1 MSDNWVVQNLQNALD
16 TWNSKLAEIWQILT
30 QSPETFKGGGIWQ
43 VIVQIHGALQAI
55 GYALLVLF
63 FVVGVVKTCGSFTE
77 VKRPEHALKIFIR
90 FAITKGVVTYGLELM
105 MALFNIIQGVTST
118 IMQTAGFGSTE
129 DTVLPDEIIEAVE
142 DCGFFESIP
151 LWAVTLIGGLFITVL
166 SFIMIMSVYGRFF
179 RLYLI
184 HSDCTDSIIFICRR
198 AESEYRKKFFE
209 VIRSSVSGGSNRG
222 TCLHYIFIVCIITA
236 SCQSRCSSSHYG
248 VELYWRVDFQYA
260 CTGRCGEDVR
270 QGSEGNDGIIKN
282 RVCMV
287 RNRTYP
293 VVCYEPI
300 LQCLCCH
307 YISYFPENRNEQ
319 NLMESLFVW
328 HEKSG
333 RTYRLS

>member
-90 FAITKGVVTYGLELM
+90 FAIAKGVVTYGLELM

-166 SFIMIMSVYGRFF
+166 SFIMIMSVYGIFF
-179 RLYLI
+179 RLYLYTAI
-184 HSDCTDSIIFICRR
+184 APIPLSSFAGEPSQNIGRSFLKSYAAVCLEGAIVVLACIIFSLF
-198 AESEYRKKFFE
+198 A
-209 VIRSSVSGGSNRG
+209 SSP
-222 TCLHYIFIVCIITA
+222 
-236 SCQSRCSSSHYG
+236 
-248 VELYWRVDFQYA
+248 
-260 CTGRCGEDVR
+260 
-270 QGSEGNDGIIKN
+270 
-282 RVCMV
+282 
-287 RNRTYP
+287 P
-293 VVCYEPI
+293 VVNPDAAAVTMVWS
-300 LQCLCCH
+300 
-307 YISYFPENRNEQ
+307 YIGELIFNMLVLVGAVKMSDRVVREMMG
-319 NLMESLFVW
+319 L
-328 HEKSG
+328 
-333 RTYRLS
+333 

>member
-30 QSPETFKGGGIWQ
+30 QSPENFKGGGIWQ

-90 FAITKGVVTYGLELM
+90 FAIAKGVVTYGLELM
-105 MALFNIIQGVTST
+105 MALFNIIQGVIST

-142 DCGFFESIP
+142 DCGFFKSIP

-179 RLYLI
+179 RLYLYTAI
-184 HSDCTDSIIFICRR
+184 APIPLASFAGEPSQNIGKSFLKSYAAVCLEGAIVVLACIIFSLF
-198 AESEYRKKFFE
+198 A
-209 VIRSSVSGGSNRG
+209 SSP
-222 TCLHYIFIVCIITA
+222 
-236 SCQSRCSSSHYG
+236 
-248 VELYWRVDFQYA
+248 
-260 CTGRCGEDVR
+260 
-270 QGSEGNDGIIKN
+270 
-282 RVCMV
+282 
-287 RNRTYP
+287 P
-293 VVCYEPI
+293 VVDPDAAAVTMVWS
-300 LQCLCCH
+300 
-307 YISYFPENRNEQ
+307 YIGELIFNMLVLVGAVKMSDRVVREMMG
-319 NLMESLFVW
+319 L
-328 HEKSG
+328 
-333 RTYRLS
+333 

>member
-1 MSDNWVVQNLQNALD
+1 MSDNWVVQNLQNALE

-30 QSPETFKGGGIWQ
+30 QSPENFKGGGIWQ

-90 FAITKGVVTYGLELM
+90 FAIAKGVVTYGLELM

-179 RLYLI
+179 RLYLYTAI
-184 HSDCTDSIIFICRR
+184 APIPLSSFAGEPSQNIGRSFLKSYAAVCLEGAIVVLACIIFSLF
-198 AESEYRKKFFE
+198 A
-209 VIRSSVSGGSNRG
+209 SSP
-222 TCLHYIFIVCIITA
+222 
-236 SCQSRCSSSHYG
+236 
-248 VELYWRVDFQYA
+248 
-260 CTGRCGEDVR
+260 
-270 QGSEGNDGIIKN
+270 
-282 RVCMV
+282 
-287 RNRTYP
+287 P
-293 VVCYEPI
+293 VVNPDAAAVTMVWS
-300 LQCLCCH
+300 
-307 YISYFPENRNEQ
+307 YIGELIFNMLVLVGAVKMSDRVVREMMG
-319 NLMESLFVW
+319 L
-328 HEKSG
+328 
-333 RTYRLS
+333 

>member
-90 FAITKGVVTYGLELM
+90 FAIAKGVVMYGLELM
-105 MALFNIIQGVTST
+105 MALFNIIQGVIST
-118 IMQTAGFGSTE
+118 IMQTAGFGRTE
-129 DTVLPDEIIEAVE
+129 DTVLPDEIIETVE

-179 RLYLI
+179 RLYLYTAI
-184 HSDCTDSIIFICRR
+184 APIPLSSFAGEPSQNIGRSFLKSYAAVCLEGAIVVLACVIFSLF
-198 AESEYRKKFFE
+198 A
-209 VIRSSVSGGSNRG
+209 SSP
-222 TCLHYIFIVCIITA
+222 
-236 SCQSRCSSSHYG
+236 
-248 VELYWRVDFQYA
+248 
-260 CTGRCGEDVR
+260 
-270 QGSEGNDGIIKN
+270 
-282 RVCMV
+282 
-287 RNRTYP
+287 P
-293 VVCYEPI
+293 VVDPDAAAVTMVWS
-300 LQCLCCH
+300 
-307 YISYFPENRNEQ
+307 YIGELIFNMLVLVGAVKMSDRVVREMMG
-319 NLMESLFVW
+319 L
-328 HEKSG
+328 
-333 RTYRLS
+333 

>member
-30 QSPETFKGGGIWQ
+30 QSPENFKGGGIWQ

-90 FAITKGVVTYGLELM
+90 FAIAKGVVTYGLELM

-179 RLYLI
+179 RLYLYTAI
-184 HSDCTDSIIFICRR
+184 APIPLSSFAGETSQNIGRSFLKSYAAVCLEGAIVVLACIIF
-198 AESEYRKKFFE
+198 SLF
-209 VIRSSVSGGSNRG
+209 
-222 TCLHYIFIVCIITA
+222 TA
-236 SCQSRCSSSHYG
+236 SP
-248 VELYWRVDFQYA
+248 
-260 CTGRCGEDVR
+260 
-270 QGSEGNDGIIKN
+270 
-282 RVCMV
+282 
-287 RNRTYP
+287 P
-293 VVCYEPI
+293 VVDPDAAAVTMVWS
-300 LQCLCCH
+300 
-307 YISYFPENRNEQ
+307 YIGELIFNMLVLVGAVKMSDRVVREMMG
-319 NLMESLFVW
+319 L
-328 HEKSG
+328 
-333 RTYRLS
+333 

>member
-55 GYALLVLF
+55 DYALLVLF

-179 RLYLI
+179 RLYLYTAI
-184 HSDCTDSIIFICRR
+184 APIPLSSFAGEPSQNIGRSFLKSYAAVCLEGAIVVLACIIFSLF
-198 AESEYRKKFFE
+198 A
-209 VIRSSVSGGSNRG
+209 SSP
-222 TCLHYIFIVCIITA
+222 
-236 SCQSRCSSSHYG
+236 
-248 VELYWRVDFQYA
+248 
-260 CTGRCGEDVR
+260 
-270 QGSEGNDGIIKN
+270 
-282 RVCMV
+282 
-287 RNRTYP
+287 P
-293 VVCYEPI
+293 VVNPDAAAVTMVWS
-300 LQCLCCH
+300 
-307 YISYFPENRNEQ
+307 YIGELIFNMLVLVGAVKMSDRVVREMMG
-319 NLMESLFVW
+319 L
-328 HEKSG
+328 
-333 RTYRLS
+333 

>member
-30 QSPETFKGGGIWQ
+30 QSPENFKGGGIWQ

-90 FAITKGVVTYGLELM
+90 FAIAKGVVTYGLELM

-179 RLYLI
+179 RLYLYTAI
-184 HSDCTDSIIFICRR
+184 APIPLSSFAGEPSQNIGRSFLKSYAAVCLEGAIVVLACIIFSLF
-198 AESEYRKKFFE
+198 A
-209 VIRSSVSGGSNRG
+209 SSP
-222 TCLHYIFIVCIITA
+222 
-236 SCQSRCSSSHYG
+236 
-248 VELYWRVDFQYA
+248 
-260 CTGRCGEDVR
+260 
-270 QGSEGNDGIIKN
+270 
-282 RVCMV
+282 
-287 RNRTYP
+287 P
-293 VVCYEPI
+293 VVNPDAAAVTMVWS
-300 LQCLCCH
+300 
-307 YISYFPENRNEQ
+307 YIGELIFNMLVLVGAVKMSDRVVRE
-319 NLMESLFVW
+319 LMGL
-328 HEKSG
+328 
-333 RTYRLS
+333 

>member
-90 FAITKGVVTYGLELM
+90 FAIAKGVVTYGLELM
-105 MALFNIIQGVTST
+105 MALFNIIQGVIST
-118 IMQTAGFGSTE
+118 IMQAAGFGRTE

-179 RLYLI
+179 RLYLYTAI
-184 HSDCTDSIIFICRR
+184 APIPLSSFAGEPSQNIGRSFLKSYAAVCLEGAIVVLACIIFSLF
-198 AESEYRKKFFE
+198 A
-209 VIRSSVSGGSNRG
+209 SSP
-222 TCLHYIFIVCIITA
+222 
-236 SCQSRCSSSHYG
+236 
-248 VELYWRVDFQYA
+248 
-260 CTGRCGEDVR
+260 
-270 QGSEGNDGIIKN
+270 
-282 RVCMV
+282 
-287 RNRTYP
+287 P
-293 VVCYEPI
+293 VVDPDAAAVTMVWS
-300 LQCLCCH
+300 
-307 YISYFPENRNEQ
+307 YIGELIFNMLVLVGAVKMSDRVVREMMG
-319 NLMESLFVW
+319 L
-328 HEKSG
+328 
-333 RTYRLS
+333 

>member
-166 SFIMIMSVYGRFF
+166 SFIMIMGVYGRFF
-179 RLYLI
+179 RLYLYTAI
-184 HSDCTDSIIFICRR
+184 APIPLSSFAGEPSQNIGRSFLKSYAAVCLEGAIVVLACIIFSLF
-198 AESEYRKKFFE
+198 A
-209 VIRSSVSGGSNRG
+209 SSP
-222 TCLHYIFIVCIITA
+222 
-236 SCQSRCSSSHYG
+236 
-248 VELYWRVDFQYA
+248 
-260 CTGRCGEDVR
+260 
-270 QGSEGNDGIIKN
+270 
-282 RVCMV
+282 
-287 RNRTYP
+287 P
-293 VVCYEPI
+293 VVNPDAAAVTMVWS
-300 LQCLCCH
+300 
-307 YISYFPENRNEQ
+307 YIGELIFNMLVLVGAVKMSDRVVREMMG
-319 NLMESLFVW
+319 L
-328 HEKSG
+328 
-333 RTYRLS
+333 

>member
-55 GYALLVLF
+55 GYGLLVLF

-179 RLYLI
+179 RLYLYTAI
-184 HSDCTDSIIFICRR
+184 APIPLSSFAGEPSQNIGRSFLKSYAAVCLEGAIVVLACIIFSLF
-198 AESEYRKKFFE
+198 A
-209 VIRSSVSGGSNRG
+209 SSP
-222 TCLHYIFIVCIITA
+222 
-236 SCQSRCSSSHYG
+236 
-248 VELYWRVDFQYA
+248 
-260 CTGRCGEDVR
+260 
-270 QGSEGNDGIIKN
+270 
-282 RVCMV
+282 
-287 RNRTYP
+287 P
-293 VVCYEPI
+293 VVNPDAAVVTMVWS
-300 LQCLCCH
+300 
-307 YISYFPENRNEQ
+307 YIGELIFNMLVLVGAVKMSDRVVREMMG
-319 NLMESLFVW
+319 L
-328 HEKSG
+328 
-333 RTYRLS
+333 

>member
-1 MSDNWVVQNLQNALD
+1 MGGDVDRWTFYYSSELHYDY
-16 TWNSKLAEIWQILT
+16 ECIW
-30 QSPETFKGGGIWQ
+30 
-43 VIVQIHGALQAI
+43 
-55 GYALLVLF
+55 
-63 FVVGVVKTCGSFTE
+63 
-77 VKRPEHALKIFIR
+77 KIF
-90 FAITKGVVTYGLELM
+90 
-105 MALFNIIQGVTST
+105 
-118 IMQTAGFGSTE
+118 
-129 DTVLPDEIIEAVE
+129 
-142 DCGFFESIP
+142 SIVS
-151 LWAVTLIGGLFITVL
+151 L
-166 SFIMIMSVYGRFF
+166 
-179 RLYLI
+179 

-209 VIRSSVSGGSNRG
+209 VIRSSVSGRSNRG
-222 TCLHYIFIVCIITA
+222 ACLHYIFIVCIITA
-236 SCQSRCSSSHYG
+236 SSQSGRSGSDHG
-248 VELYWRVDFQYA
+248 VELYWRIDFQYA

>member
-63 FVVGVVKTCGSFTE
+63 FVVGVVKTCGSFTA

-90 FAITKGVVTYGLELM
+90 FAIAKGVVTYGLELM

-179 RLYLI
+179 RLFLYTAIAPIPLSSFAGEPSQNI
-184 HSDCTDSIIFICRR
+184 GRSFLKSYAAVCLEGAIVVLACIIFSLF
-198 AESEYRKKFFE
+198 A
-209 VIRSSVSGGSNRG
+209 
-222 TCLHYIFIVCIITA
+222 A
-236 SCQSRCSSSHYG
+236 SP
-248 VELYWRVDFQYA
+248 
-260 CTGRCGEDVR
+260 
-270 QGSEGNDGIIKN
+270 
-282 RVCMV
+282 
-287 RNRTYP
+287 P
-293 VVCYEPI
+293 VVDPDAAAVTMVWS
-300 LQCLCCH
+300 
-307 YISYFPENRNEQ
+307 YIGELIFNMLVLVGAVKMSDRVVREMMG
-319 NLMESLFVW
+319 L
-328 HEKSG
+328 
-333 RTYRLS
+333 

>member
-1 MSDNWVVQNLQNALD
+1 MLRLFMLNAHYRSPLNFRAELMDSSKNALERIR
-16 TWNSKLAEIWQILT
+16 NAAANLK
-30 QSPETFKGGGIWQ
+30 
-43 VIVQIHGALQAI
+43 
-55 GYALLVLF
+55 Y
-63 FVVGVVKTCGSFTE
+63 TE
-77 VKRPEHALKIFIR
+77 EHAQAETMSEAEQQL
-90 FAITKGVVTYGLELM
+90 A
-105 MALFNIIQGVTST
+105 
-118 IMQTAGFGSTE
+118 AG
-129 DTVLPDEIIEAVE
+129 I
-142 DCGFFESIP
+142 
-151 LWAVTLIGGLFITVL
+151 
-166 SFIMIMSVYGRFF
+166 
-179 RLYLI
+179 
-184 HSDCTDSIIFICRR
+184 
-198 AESEYRKKFFE
+198 SEYRKKFFE

>member
-90 FAITKGVVTYGLELM
+90 FAIAKGVVTYGLELM

-184 HSDCTDSIIFICRR
+184 HSDCTDSIIFLCRR
-198 AESEYRKKFFE
+198 AEPKYWKKFLE
-209 VIRSSVSGGSNRG
+209 ILCSSVSGGSNRG

-236 SCQSRCSSSHYG
+236 SCQSRCSSSDYG

-260 CTGRCGEDVR
+260 WYWSVR
-270 QGSEGNDGIIKN
+270 
-282 RVCMV
+282 
-287 RNRTYP
+287 
-293 VVCYEPI
+293 
-300 LQCLCCH
+300 
-307 YISYFPENRNEQ
+307 
-319 NLMESLFVW
+319 
-328 HEKSG
+328 
-333 RTYRLS
+333 

>member
-30 QSPETFKGGGIWQ
+30 QSPETFKGGGIWK

-90 FAITKGVVTYGLELM
+90 FAIAKGVVTYGLELM
-105 MALFNIIQGVTST
+105 MALFNIVQGVTST
-118 IMQTAGFGSTE
+118 IMQTAGFGRTE

-179 RLYLI
+179 RLYLYTAI
-184 HSDCTDSIIFICRR
+184 APIPLSSFAGEPSQNIGRSFLKSYAAVCLEGAIVVLACIIFSLF
-198 AESEYRKKFFE
+198 A
-209 VIRSSVSGGSNRG
+209 SSP
-222 TCLHYIFIVCIITA
+222 
-236 SCQSRCSSSHYG
+236 
-248 VELYWRVDFQYA
+248 
-260 CTGRCGEDVR
+260 
-270 QGSEGNDGIIKN
+270 
-282 RVCMV
+282 
-287 RNRTYP
+287 P
-293 VVCYEPI
+293 VVDPDAAAVTMVWS
-300 LQCLCCH
+300 
-307 YISYFPENRNEQ
+307 YIGELIFNMLVLVGAVKMSDRVVREMMG
-319 NLMESLFVW
+319 L
-328 HEKSG
+328 
-333 RTYRLS
+333 

>member
-30 QSPETFKGGGIWQ
+30 QSPENFKGGGIWQ

-90 FAITKGVVTYGLELM
+90 FAIAKGVVTYGLELM

-179 RLYLI
+179 RLYLYTAI
-184 HSDCTDSIIFICRR
+184 APIPLSSFAGEPSQNIGRSFLKSYAAVCLEGAIVVLACIIFSLF
-198 AESEYRKKFFE
+198 A
-209 VIRSSVSGGSNRG
+209 SSP
-222 TCLHYIFIVCIITA
+222 
-236 SCQSRCSSSHYG
+236 
-248 VELYWRVDFQYA
+248 
-260 CTGRCGEDVR
+260 
-270 QGSEGNDGIIKN
+270 
-282 RVCMV
+282 
-287 RNRTYP
+287 P
-293 VVCYEPI
+293 VVNPDAAAVTMVWS
-300 LQCLCCH
+300 
-307 YISYFPENRNEQ
+307 YIGELNFNMLVLVGAVKMSDRVVREMMG
-319 NLMESLFVW
+319 L
-328 HEKSG
+328 
-333 RTYRLS
+333 

>member
-30 QSPETFKGGGIWQ
+30 QSPENFKGGGIWQ

-90 FAITKGVVTYGLELM
+90 FAIAKGVVTYGLELM
-105 MALFNIIQGVTST
+105 MALFNIIQGVIST

-179 RLYLI
+179 RLFLYTAIAPIPLSSFAGEPSQNI
-184 HSDCTDSIIFICRR
+184 GRSFLKSYAAVCLEGAIVILACIIFSLF
-198 AESEYRKKFFE
+198 A
-209 VIRSSVSGGSNRG
+209 SSP
-222 TCLHYIFIVCIITA
+222 
-236 SCQSRCSSSHYG
+236 
-248 VELYWRVDFQYA
+248 
-260 CTGRCGEDVR
+260 
-270 QGSEGNDGIIKN
+270 
-282 RVCMV
+282 
-287 RNRTYP
+287 P
-293 VVCYEPI
+293 VVNPDAAAVTMVWS
-300 LQCLCCH
+300 
-307 YISYFPENRNEQ
+307 YIGELIFNMLVLVGAVKMSDRVVREMMG
-319 NLMESLFVW
+319 L
-328 HEKSG
+328 
-333 RTYRLS
+333 

>member
-30 QSPETFKGGGIWQ
+30 QSPENFKGGGIWQ

-90 FAITKGVVTYGLELM
+90 FAIAKGVVTYGLELM

-129 DTVLPDEIIEAVE
+129 DTVLSDEIIEAVE

-179 RLYLI
+179 LLYLYTAI
-184 HSDCTDSIIFICRR
+184 APIPLSSFAGEPSQNIGRSFLKSYAAVCLEGAIVVLACIIFSLF
-198 AESEYRKKFFE
+198 A
-209 VIRSSVSGGSNRG
+209 SSP
-222 TCLHYIFIVCIITA
+222 
-236 SCQSRCSSSHYG
+236 
-248 VELYWRVDFQYA
+248 
-260 CTGRCGEDVR
+260 
-270 QGSEGNDGIIKN
+270 
-282 RVCMV
+282 
-287 RNRTYP
+287 P
-293 VVCYEPI
+293 VVDPDAAAVTMVWS
-300 LQCLCCH
+300 
-307 YISYFPENRNEQ
+307 YIGELIFNMLVLVGAVKMSDRVVREMMG
-319 NLMESLFVW
+319 L
-328 HEKSG
+328 
-333 RTYRLS
+333 

>member
-16 TWNSKLAEIWQILT
+16 TWNMKLAEIWQILT
-30 QSPETFKGGGIWQ
+30 QSPENFKGGGIWQ

-179 RLYLI
+179 RLYLYTAI
-184 HSDCTDSIIFICRR
+184 APIPLASFAGEPSQNIGRSFLKSYAAVCLEGAIVVLACIIFSLF
-198 AESEYRKKFFE
+198 A
-209 VIRSSVSGGSNRG
+209 SSP
-222 TCLHYIFIVCIITA
+222 
-236 SCQSRCSSSHYG
+236 
-248 VELYWRVDFQYA
+248 
-260 CTGRCGEDVR
+260 
-270 QGSEGNDGIIKN
+270 
-282 RVCMV
+282 
-287 RNRTYP
+287 P
-293 VVCYEPI
+293 VVDPDAAAVTMVWS
-300 LQCLCCH
+300 
-307 YISYFPENRNEQ
+307 YIGELIFNMLVLVGAVKMSDRVVREMMG
-319 NLMESLFVW
+319 L
-328 HEKSG
+328 
-333 RTYRLS
+333 